1 MGVNLALGQSVVPVG
16 IDEISSLDVLDRT
29 VRFVQGALHREA
41 ETMKI
46 TVLGMTPKIS
56 TGLAPEGMAVGG
68 AGGGVDKSHSVCKHQ
83 P

>member
-1 MGVNLALGQSVVPVG
+1 
-16 IDEISSLDVLDRT
+16 
-29 VRFVQGALHREA
+29 
-41 ETMKI
+41 MKI